1 MADYRFTFSG
11 FAAAEAPDP
20 FGVWEAPAPD
30 EKAVSAA
37 GLTWRAALPDVD
49 SGLDAI
55 LARTKSLERG
65 EAYLLQADAELRA
78 TLETVMPAPVDR
90 VAGTASYAFSVPAA
104 ENFHPQKQALRD
116 TLSGFAALGAPPR
129 QVAALEGA
137 VAFGAPDAFA
147 EEKERKGFQEAYRR
161 WLAFVE
167 QVKQLTSSS
176 SNAETIIA
184 GECIG
189 LTRIAWDG
197 DFETFWLP
205 GLSALSREVHRQNV
219 NLVLASRIAL
229 LRAASVIATGAGGL
243 IFKAVVL
250 PPGAQALLLPA
261 AIRFIFDVMDA
272 LRDWEATQR

>member
-1 MADYRFTFSG
+1 MILSTPAKVSEPSQGFVGVSRSTMADSRFTYSG
-11 FAAAEAPDP
+11 FTAAEGADP

-30 EKAVSAA
+30 AKAVSVA
-37 GLTWRAALPDVD
+37 GLTWRAELPDVD

-55 LARTKSLERG
+55 LAHTKALERG
-65 EAYLLQADAELRA
+65 EEYLMQADAELRA
-78 TLETVMPAPVDR
+78 ALETVMPAPVDHIT
-90 VAGTASYAFSVPAA
+90 ATASYAFSVPLA

-116 TLSGFAALGAPPR
+116 TLSGFATLSTPQLA
-129 QVAALEGA
+129 GA
-137 VAFGAPDAFA
+137 VAFGAPDVFA

-184 GECIG
+184 GERIG
-189 LTRIAWDG
+189 LTRVDWDG
-197 DFETFWLP
+197 DFETFWIP

-250 PPGAQALLLPA
+250 PP
-261 AIRFIFDVMDA
+261 
-272 LRDWEATQR
+272 